1 MEARLKSDLDMTLY
15 QGLFPRVRT
24 TDIPVSG
31 VADALGVL
39 GQRTALAAVP
49 LRRVLVG
56 TFEDVRE
63 ACADLLKAWRTAV
76 EDTWWGHVE
85 TVVMVRGGNCRG
97 RGSMLGLVCEHVSD
111 LVRYGAR
118 PVYVDILDEDE
129 TYPRRC
135 ADELAS
141 HVAYVGLTANIP
153 EAAAWRRSLGI
164 EDQLRASM
172 WRVWPTQ
179 YTDEGAVHLGLTTTT
194 PKLLLRTTSG
204 GGIVCRSW
212 HDEVEKLL
220 SRAISTV
227 QMVHGYGQ
235 ADINLIRG
243 KACQVDVSL
252 DVAWVE
258 RLTLDELPHELCQA
272 HDDPVAMHWAQD
284 RLKAGELTDDDLG
297 QVRGRR
303 TPRKPRKRPSA
314 HKEK

>member
-1 MEARLKSDLDMTLY
+1 MQESLKNDLDTTMY

-24 TDIPVSG
+24 TDIPISD

-39 GQRTALAAVP
+39 EQRTALAAVP

-63 ACADLLKAWRTAV
+63 TCADLLKVWRTAV

-85 TVVMVRGGNCRG
+85 TFVMVRGGNWRD
-97 RGSMLGLVCEHVSD
+97 RESMLGLVCEHESD

-129 TYPRRC
+129 TCPRRC

-141 HVAYVGLTANIP
+141 HVAYVGLTADIP

-172 WRVWPTQ
+172 WRARLTQ
-179 YTDEGAVHLGLTTTT
+179 YTDLGAVHLGLTTTT
-194 PKLLLRTTSG
+194 PKLLLRMTSG

-212 HDEVEKLL
+212 RAEVEKIL
-220 SRAISTV
+220 RRTISTV
-227 QMVHGYGQ
+227 QMVNGYGE
-235 ADINLIRG
+235 ADICLIRD

-252 DVAWVE
+252 DVAWAD
-258 RLTLDELPHELCQA
+258 RLALDELPHELCQA
-272 HDDPVAMHWAQD
+272 HDDPVAMRWVQD
-284 RLKAGELTDDDLG
+284 RRKAGELTDNDLSDD
-297 QVRGRR
+297 
-303 TPRKPRKRPSA
+303 
-314 HKEK
+314 